1 MNLYKFFGVSTD
13 YFQNIEKPLAN
24 RQILI
29 YNLLAVMV
37 LILSILTAL
46 SILIFTLLIFQ
57 SWLFAILLM
66 IFAFIVIWNLYN
78 LIVVISLVPSNNELY
93 NQWTNFEKYLEK
105 YIGSDP
111 IELTDLNIK
120 KIVQQNKELLR
131 NSKKRKTLSKPS
143 LSLFLKDLMILFVI
157 VILALITAN
166 AMQLFIFRQDL
177 NMLIADVVSTFGT
190 GNQNL
195 DIFFK
200 EDPNRPFVI
209 LNSYSV
215 LIDLEL
221 LQRSLGYWKYI
232 SDAFFMF
239 LFFLPYVIIKK
250 SEEIKDGAYLRESVL
265 HEISINFAS
274 ELLTRKK
281 LKELEYEMQKNWD
294 EGKYHPYIVNDKS

>member
-37 LILSILTAL
+37 LILSTLTAL

-78 LIVVISLVPSNNELY
+78 LIIVISLVPSNNELY

-105 YIGSDP
+105 YIGNDP
-111 IELTDLNIK
+111 IELTDLNIRT
-120 KIVQQNKELLR
+120 IVQQNKELLR
-131 NSKKRKTLSKPS
+131 NSKKRKTLAKPN
-143 LSLFLKDLMILFVI
+143 LSLFLKDLMILAVI

-177 NMLIADVVSTFGT
+177 NILIADVISTYGT
-190 GNQNL
+190 ENKNL
-195 DIFFK
+195 DVFFK
-200 EDPNRPFVI
+200 EDSSRPFII

-221 LQRSLGYWKYI
+221 LQRSLGYWKYL

-294 EGKYHPYIVNDKS
+294 EEKYHPFIVNDKS